1 MAVDDDEDDDDDD
14 DDDDGDNDHGDDD
27 KDGDEEEECEHCGCC
42 KRDSAKI
49 LAGGRAICLS
59 ADNYCDNN
67 YN

>member
-1 MAVDDDEDDDDDD
+1 MRMVRRIWFYISINEDGGDDGDDNDDDDDD
-14 DDDDGDNDHGDDD
+14 D
-27 KDGDEEEECEHCGCC
+27 EFELGCC
-42 KRDSAKI
+42 KRDLAKI

>member
-1 MAVDDDEDDDDDD
+1 MKMMVIFNEGDDDDDND
-14 DDDDGDNDHGDDD
+14 DDV
-27 KDGDEEEECEHCGCC
+27 EFELGCC
-42 KRDSAKI
+42 KRDLAKI